1 MAKGHHDT
9 LVYRLSQMLVKLNQ
23 GEYLDP
29 KTLADEFG
37 VNLRTVQR
45 DLNERFA
52 YLPLL
57 KTQGRYHID
66 PSFLGKLNLK
76 DIQHF
81 ASLAGIKGLFPS
93 LSDSFLR
100 DIFDQ
105 HIESALLVKGHH
117 YEDLRG
123 KEKAFK
129 ALEQAIVNRK
139 RISFSYT
146 KMDVSVAKSYQ
157 NVAPYRL
164 VNHKG
169 IWYLAATDEGKL
181 KTFSFTKLDKLSTSE
196 STFIP
201 DERIQATVQTSDG
214 IWISEEP
221 WNVIL
226 KIAPEVAAYFKRR
239 KLIANQVI
247 EKDLKDGGLILSA
260 KIGHEN
266 QILPIVRYW
275 LPHIRIINPVRLQN
289 ELESQLHLYL
299 NNPGT

>member
-1 MAKGHHDT
+1 
-9 LVYRLSQMLVKLNQ
+9 MLVKLNQ

>member
-1 MAKGHHDT
+1 VAKGHHDT